1 MPIRKTI
8 GNSVRVPDKS
18 IKGYRMDV
26 SKEQMTIVIVGH
38 VDHGKSTVIGRLLAD
53 TDSLP
58 QGKLDQVKESCR
70 RSARP
75 FEYAFL
81 LDALKD
87 EQSQGITIDAARCF
101 FKTARR
107 NYMVFDAPGHIEFLK
122 NMVTGAAH
130 AEAALLVI
138 DAKEGIRENSRR
150 HGYLL
155 SMLGVRQVAVLV
167 NKMDLV
173 NFDQKVFEDI
183 RREYSAF
190 LAAQGVTPRAFI
202 PIAALHGANIAS
214 RAPETAW
221 YKGATVLEQ
230 LDAFEN
236 KKSSVELPFRF
247 PVQDIYKF
255 TADGD
260 DRRIAAGTVDSGHI
274 EAGTEVVFLPS
285 GKRSR
290 ITSVERFSAPVS
302 STASAGEAV
311 GFTFDTQIYIKPG
324 ELMVKTTGA
333 QPQGST
339 RIRANIF
346 WMGRVPLI
354 KGKNYKLK
362 LAAARVQV
370 TLAEIVR
377 VLDASELNS
386 SKDKR
391 QVERHDV
398 AEIILETAKPVAFDR
413 ITDNEGTG
421 RFVLVD
427 NYEIAGGGIVL
438 EGLTGEESLFKDA
451 IRERNNYWSRGSV
464 GMAQRAELYGHQ
476 SKLVVICGAVNTG
489 KRTLADA
496 LEQAL
501 VTDGRKA
508 YYLGIS
514 NMSRGLVADLKPA
527 NAEEHI
533 RRLGELSRIMTDAG
547 LIFIATISEVD
558 DHDIEKIRL
567 LNAPAEIL
575 VVSIGEH
582 GFARFNPDVALPAG
596 IAPDKGVESILA
608 WLKEK
613 NVIDAEY
620 SI

>member
-1 MPIRKTI
+1 MAAGLRHCVKKDTC
-8 GNSVRVPDKS
+8 D
-18 IKGYRMDV
+18 RMDI

-58 QGKLDQVKESCR
+58 KGKLEQVRETCR
-70 RSARP
+70 RTAKP

-87 EQSQGITIDAARCF
+87 EQAQGITIDAARCF

-107 NYMVFDAPGHIEFLK
+107 HYMVFDAPGHIEFLK

-155 SMLGVRQVAVLV
+155 SMLGVRQVSVLV

-183 RREYSAF
+183 RREYTAF
-190 LAAQGVTPRAFI
+190 LAAQGVTPRTFI
-202 PIAALHGANIAS
+202 PIAALHGANIAAH
-214 RAPETAW
+214 APETAW
-221 YKGATVLEQ
+221 YTGPTVLEQ

-236 KKSSVELPFRF
+236 KKSPVALPFRF

-255 TADGD
+255 TAEGD

-274 EAGTEVVFLPS
+274 EAGADVVFLPS
-285 GKRSR
+285 YKKSR
-290 ITSVERFSAPVS
+290 IASVERFSAPVTGVAES
-302 STASAGEAV
+302 GEAV
-311 GFTFDTQIYIKPG
+311 GFTFDTQIYVKPG
-324 ELMVKTTGA
+324 ELMVRA
-333 QPQGST
+333 SDPQPQVST

-346 WMGRVPLI
+346 WMGRAPLI
-354 KGKNYKLK
+354 KGKSYKLK
-362 LAAARVQV
+362 LAAARVQA
-370 TLAEIVR
+370 TLADIVR
-377 VLDASELNS
+377 VLDASELNA
-386 SKDKR
+386 SKDKQ

-398 AEIILETAKPVAFDR
+398 AEVILETAKAIAFDT
-413 ITDNEGTG
+413 ILDNEGTG

-438 EGLTGEESLFKDA
+438 GAVNTDDSLFKES
-451 IRERNNYWSRGSV
+451 IRARDSYWLRGGVAATERALR
-464 GMAQRAELYGHQ
+464 YGHQ
-476 SKLVVICGAVNTG
+476 PKLVVICGAVNTG
-489 KRTLADA
+489 KKALA
-496 LEQAL
+496 EVIERRL
-501 VTDGRKA
+501 VNAGCKA

-514 NMSRGLVADLKPA
+514 NMARGLVADLKA
-527 NAEEHI
+527 ADSEEHI
-533 RRLGELSRIMTDAG
+533 RRLGELSHIMTDAG
-547 LIFIATISEVD
+547 LIFITTISDVD
-558 DHDIEKIRL
+558 DQDIEKIRL
-567 LNAPAEIL
+567 LNAPAEIA
-575 VVSIGEH
+575 VVTVGEH
-582 GFARFNPDVALPAG
+582 GFGRFRPDVELPALPAAEQAADQVLEFLRG
-596 IAPDKGVESILA
+596 
-608 WLKEK
+608 K
-613 NVIDAEY
+613 NVIGADY